1 MTLKEF
7 MDQGCSSQYLHD
19 VLEACISD
27 RDATSRL
34 CALSA
39 DLRVQAQRLIDE
51 QPVENVR
58 AYSIGLLGFLLPEIE
73 SEIKYA
79 EGRLRLRNWNTATIC
94 SAV

>member
-7 MDQGCSSQYLHD
+7 MDQGCSSQYLRD
-19 VLEACISD
+19 VLEDCISEC
-27 RDATSRL
+27 DATSRL
-34 CALSA
+34 RALSA

-51 QPVENVR
+51 QPVENVW

-79 EGRLRLRNWNTATIC
+79 EGRLRLRNWYAATIYP
-94 SAV
+94 AV